1 MMDKPWKI
9 VLVLAAM
16 FAAGLV
22 TGGFVAARLIKHVAQ
37 QRAMPE
43 QWGPARLKMLAKR
56 LELTPEQLER
66 LRPIV
71 RRDVEDLGRTRNH
84 AFQETKRIL
93 ERMERDISAVL
104 TPEQRE
110 KFEQI
115 NREFRERADRFMRER
130 GLRGPGGGPR
140 ERGPRGDRPPPAPD
154 DEPKEPDQPAG
165 KPPGGG

>member
-9 VLVLAAM
+9 VLVLVGM

-22 TGGFVAARLIKHVAQ
+22 TGGFVAARVIKNIVEK
-37 QRAMPE
+37 RAMPE
-43 QWGPARLKMLAKR
+43 QWGPARLKMLANR
-56 LELTPEQLER
+56 LELTPEQLEK

-71 RRDVEDLGRTRNH
+71 RRDVEDLGRTRNY
-84 AFQETKRIL
+84 AFHETKRIL

-104 TPEQRE
+104 TPEQRV

-130 GLRGPGGGPR
+130 GLRGGPGAGQR
-140 ERGPRGDRPPPAPD
+140 DRPPRGERPAPT
-154 DEPKEPDQPAG
+154 EEQPKEKPAD
-165 KPPGGG
+165 KPPGGN